1 MSFHVT
7 LGTSTTVSRSADGL
21 EVPSAVRKCSWF
33 TAIESRIS
41 ASISSS
47 SRSIT
52 SIFSRMHCI
61 AASVHKA
68 AMSAPTKPCVSRA
81 TCV

>member
-1 MSFHVT
+1 MSSHVT
-7 LGTSTTVSRSADGL
+7 LGTSTTVSRSADGFD
-21 EVPSAVRKCSWF
+21 VPSAVRKCSCV
-33 TAIESRIS
+33 TAIASRIS

-61 AASVHKA
+61 APSVHSA
-68 AMSAPTKPCVSRA
+68 AMSAPT
-81 TCV
+81 